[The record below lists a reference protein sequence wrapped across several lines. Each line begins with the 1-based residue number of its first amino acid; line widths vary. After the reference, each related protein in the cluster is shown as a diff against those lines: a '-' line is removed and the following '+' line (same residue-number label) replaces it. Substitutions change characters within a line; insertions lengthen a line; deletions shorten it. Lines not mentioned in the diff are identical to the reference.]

1 MVPPNP
7 APAARPR
14 SDQHPDRQPHAVG
27 SHGFQCR
34 RKVSKGRLHSRH
46 EPMVR
51 VSLSPACQDT
61 TGYAYDV
68 QSGAHFLEFLN
79 RHPNLR
85 QHVLLFVTNAPIRL
99 ADVHAR
105 DSFPPEG
112 CSPSSRC
119 PLIAS
124 LFDPRHPR
132 LELPTPRRPPD
143 SRHPR
148 RSPIVVS
155 SSSRRIVARFRRP
168 RPVPP
173 APSGFARPP
182 PPSPRCPPSAPPRF
196 SSPRSTPCA
205 EG

>member
-1 MVPPNP
+1 M
-7 APAARPR
+7 RL
-14 SDQHPDRQPHAVG
+14 AVTASVQAG
-27 SHGFQCR
+27 GF
-34 RKVSKGRLHSRH
+34 KIHRLPSRL
-46 EPMVR
+46 EPMVER
-51 VSLSPACQDT
+51 PSGLRQPVTRASGHDRLRRTMSSQGPIFSNFST
-61 TGYAYDV
+61 VT
-68 QSGAHFLEFLN
+68 QS
-79 RHPNLR
+79 LR
-85 QHVLLFVTNAPIRL
+85 QHVLLFVTNAPIPL

-105 DSFPPEG
+105 DSFLPPEG
-112 CSPSSRC
+112 CSPSSRS

-132 LELPTPRRPPD
+132 LELPTPRRPQ
-143 SRHPR
+143 RHPR

-168 RPVPP
+168 RLVPP